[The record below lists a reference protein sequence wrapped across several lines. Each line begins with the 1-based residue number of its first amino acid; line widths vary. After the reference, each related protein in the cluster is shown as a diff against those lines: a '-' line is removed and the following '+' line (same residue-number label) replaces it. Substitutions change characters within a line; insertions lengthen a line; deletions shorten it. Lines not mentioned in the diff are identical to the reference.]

1 MLRRPPRS
9 TRTDTLFPYTS
20 LFRSSEI
27 ALARLP
33 AGPPEAESDEGGGE
47 LGALLDFPLKFR
59 LGRLAVDEIALGEPV
74 LGQAARFSL
83 TGDAQRGDDGT
94 LATSLAL
101 KRIDG
106 IEGHFTANIAFQP
119 RSDHLTVA
127 IEAIS
132 AHGGLLAA
140 LLDRPDLPG
149 SHLKLVGSVPLP
161 DWSGAFPLPL
171 DHLAP
176 PPG

>member
-1 MLRRPPRS
+1 MRIS
-9 TRTDTLFPYTS
+9 DW
-20 LFRSSEI
+20 SSDVCS
-27 ALARLP
+27 
-33 AGPPEAESDEGGGE
+33 SD
-47 LGALLDFPLKFR
+47 L
-59 LGRLAVDEIALGEPV
+59 

-119 RSDHLTVA
+119 RSDHLTVD

-149 SHLKLVGSVPLP
+149 RTLNLVGSGPP
-161 DWSGAFPLPL
+161 ADWSGDFTLSLGDTSPATGDLPLPP
-171 DHLAP
+171 DGHRTH
-176 PPG
+176 

>member
-1 MLRRPPRS
+1 MSLGGPERRR
-9 TRTDTLFPYTS
+9 
-20 LFRSSEI
+20 
-27 ALARLP
+27 
-33 AGPPEAESDEGGGE
+33 
-47 LGALLDFPLKFR
+47 
-59 LGRLAVDEIALGEPV
+59 
-74 LGQAARFSL
+74 AARFSL
-83 TGDAQRGDDGT
+83 TGDAQRVEYGT

-119 RSDHLTVA
+119 RSYHLTVD

-149 SHLKLVGSVPLP
+149 SNLKLVGSGPLA
-161 DWSGAFPLPL
+161 DWSEIGRA
-171 DHLAP
+171 HV
-176 PPG
+176 

>member
-1 MLRRPPRS
+1 MIRRPPRS
-9 TRTDTLFPYTS
+9 TRTDTFPYTT
-20 LFRSSEI
+20 LFRS
-27 ALARLP
+27 
-33 AGPPEAESDEGGGE
+33 
-47 LGALLDFPLKFR
+47 
-59 LGRLAVDEIALGEPV
+59 PV

-119 RSDHLTVA
+119 RSDHLTVD

-140 LLDRPDLPG
+140 LLDRPAQIG
-149 SHLKLVGSVPLP
+149 RASCRERVCQYV
-161 DWSGAFPLPL
+161 
-171 DHLAP
+171 
-176 PPG
+176 